1 MPTSLVVNAGST
13 SHKLALLE
21 LAGEEQLPCLW
32 QAQIDWGGAQIGG
45 LLRWRWGD
53 DPWQHDTLSLD
64 HGRRDALA
72 GWLARMVPTLME
84 RFPITAVGHRVV
96 HGGER
101 FQQSQWIG
109 QGQLAALQALIPLAP
124 LHSKPALD
132 TIELLLNLCPDIP
145 QAGVFDTAFHHTIPE
160 AAITYGL
167 PMAWRQQGIRRY
179 GFHGISHH
187 HMARSLAAAT
197 ANQDLRLVSLHLGGG
212 CSACAIRGLR
222 CQDTSMGF
230 TPLEGLIMGSRCGS
244 VDPAILLH
252 QLRHG
257 WDLDSLETVLQ
268 HQSGLAGLSGISE
281 DMRQVRQAA
290 AQGHAQAQL
299 ALDVFFTALIRAVG
313 SAVAVLQ
320 GVDAVALSGG
330 IGEHDQ
336 ALQQDL
342 VAHLHWLGV
351 RPANQIPKP
360 SGACWRLSS
369 AGPVEMWVVQ
379 ADEEGA
385 IAQEVAR
392 LLENRPPDTVS
403 GHQITGTPD

>member
-21 LAGEEQLPCLW
+21 LTGQERLPCLW
-32 QAQIDWGGAQIGG
+32 QARIDWGGAQVGG
-45 LLRWRWGD
+45 LLRWRWGE
-53 DPWQHDTLSLD
+53 DPWQQDTLSLD
-64 HGRRDALA
+64 QGRRDALA
-72 GWLARMVPTLME
+72 GWLARTLPTLVE
-84 RFPITAVGHRVV
+84 RFPITAVGHRIV

-101 FQQSQWIG
+101 FQESQWIG
-109 QGQLAALQALIPLAP
+109 QGQLAALQALVPLAP
-124 LHSKPALD
+124 LHNKPALD
-132 TIELLLNLCPDIP
+132 TIELLLNLCPEIP
-145 QAGVFDTAFHHTIPE
+145 HAGVFDTAFHHTIPE
-160 AAITYGL
+160 AAVTYGL
-167 PMAWRQQGIRRY
+167 PMAWRHQGIRRY
-179 GFHGISHH
+179 GFHGISHN
-187 HMARSLAAAT
+187 HMARTMAAAT
-197 ANQDLRLVSLHLGGG
+197 ANRDLRLVSLHLGGG
-212 CSACAIRGLR
+212 CSACAVRGLR

-257 WDLDSLETVLQ
+257 WDLDSLEAVLQ

-290 AQGHAQAQL
+290 TQGHAQARL

-320 GVDAVALSGG
+320 GVDVVTLSGG

-342 VAHLHWLGV
+342 LAHLHWLGV
-351 RPANQIPKP
+351 RPATQPPKR
-360 SGACWRLSS
+360 GGTCWRLSG
-369 AGPVEMWVVQ
+369 AGPVEVWVVE

-385 IAQEVAR
+385 IAREVAR
-392 LLENRPPDTVS
+392 LLDNGAPNVP
-403 GHQITGTPD
+403 

>member
-21 LAGEEQLPCLW
+21 LTFQERLPCLW
-32 QAQIDWGGAQIGG
+32 QARIDWGGAQAGG
-45 LLRWRWGD
+45 LLRWRWGEEE
-53 DPWQHDTLSLD
+53 PWQQATLSLD
-64 HGRRDALA
+64 HGRRDSLA
-72 GWLARMVPTLME
+72 GWLARMLPTLTE
-84 RFPITAVGHRVV
+84 RFPITAVGHRII

-101 FQQSQWIG
+101 FHQSQWIG
-109 QGQLAALQALIPLAP
+109 QGQLAALRALVPLVP
-124 LHSKPALD
+124 LHNKPALD
-132 TIELLLNLCPDIP
+132 TIELLLNLCPHLP

-160 AAITYGL
+160 AAVTYGL

-179 GFHGISHH
+179 GFHGISHN
-187 HMARSLAAAT
+187 HMARTMAAAT
-197 ANQDLRLVSLHLGGG
+197 GNPDLRLVSLHLGGG

-257 WDLDSLETVLQ
+257 WDLDSLERVLQ

-290 AQGHAQAQL
+290 AQGHDQARL

-313 SAVAVLQ
+313 SAVAMLQ
-320 GVDAVALSGG
+320 GVDVVALSGG

-342 VAHLHWLGV
+342 LAHLHWLGV
-351 RPANQIPKP
+351 RPANQPP
-360 SGACWRLSS
+360 QPGGHRWRLSG
-369 AGPVEMWVVQ
+369 AGPVEVWVVQ

-392 LLENRPPDTVS
+392 LLESRPPAA
-403 GHQITGTPD
+403 P

>member
-21 LAGEEQLPCLW
+21 LTGQGRLPYLW
-32 QAQIDWGGAQIGG
+32 QAQVDWGSQAG
-45 LLRWRWGD
+45 LLRWRWGED
-53 DPWQHDTLSLD
+53 SWQQDTLSLH

-72 GWLARMVPTLME
+72 DWLAPMLSTLAA
-84 RFPITAVGHRVV
+84 RFPVTAVGHRIV

-101 FQQSQWIG
+101 FQRSQWIG
-109 QGQLAALQALIPLAP
+109 QDQLTALQALVPLAP
-124 LHSKPALD
+124 LHNQPALD
-132 TIELLLNLCPDIP
+132 TVELLLKLCPDIP
-145 QAGVFDTAFHHTIPE
+145 QAGVFDTAFHHAIPE
-160 AAITYGL
+160 AASTYGL
-167 PMAWRQQGIRRY
+167 PMAWRRQGIRRY
-179 GFHGISHH
+179 GFHGINHS
-187 HMARSLAAAT
+187 HMARIMAAAT
-197 ANQDLRLVSLHLGGG
+197 GNPALRLVSLHLGGG
-212 CSACAIRGLR
+212 CSASAVRGLR

-230 TPLEGLIMGSRCGS
+230 TPLEGLVMGSRCGS

-257 WDLDSLETVLQ
+257 WDPDSLEQVLQ
-268 HQSGLAGLSGISE
+268 HQSGLAGLSGISG

-290 AQGHAQAQL
+290 AQGHAQARL
-299 ALDVFFTALIRAVG
+299 ALEVFFTALIRAVG

-320 GVDAVALSGG
+320 GVDVVALSGG

-342 VAHLHWLGV
+342 LAHLHWLGV
-351 RPANQIPKP
+351 RPARPPLRPGGN
-360 SGACWRLSS
+360 CWRLSG

-385 IAQEVAR
+385 IAREVAG
-392 LLENRPPDTVS
+392 LLKNRPPAA
-403 GHQITGTPD
+403 P

>member
-21 LAGEEQLPCLW
+21 LTGEERLPCLW
-32 QAQIDWGGAQIGG
+32 QAQIDWGGAQAGG

-53 DPWQHDTLSLD
+53 DPWQHDTLSLH

-72 GWLARMVPTLME
+72 GWLATMLPNLTE
-84 RFPITAVGHRVV
+84 RFPITAVGHRIV

-101 FQQSQWIG
+101 FQESQWID
-109 QGQLAALQALIPLAP
+109 QSHLAALQALIPLAP
-124 LHSKPALD
+124 LHNKPALD
-132 TIELLLNLCPDIP
+132 TIELLLRLCPEIP

-160 AAITYGL
+160 AAVTYGL
-167 PMAWRQQGIRRY
+167 PMAWRNQGIRRY
-179 GFHGISHH
+179 GFHGISHN
-187 HMARSLAAAT
+187 HMARTMAAAT

-257 WDLDSLETVLQ
+257 WDLDSLEAVLQ

-290 AQGHAQAQL
+290 AEGHAQAQL

-320 GVDAVALSGG
+320 GVDVLALSGG

-336 ALQQDL
+336 ALQHDL
-342 VAHLHWLGV
+342 LAHLHWLGV
-351 RPANQIPKP
+351 RPAPADQPP
-360 SGACWRLSS
+360 TPDGTCWRLSG
-369 AGPVEMWVVQ
+369 AGPVEVWVVQ

-385 IAQEVAR
+385 IAREVAR
-392 LLENRPPDTVS
+392 LLENQTN
-403 GHQITGTPD
+403 

>member
-1 MPTSLVVNAGST
+1 MPY
-13 SHKLALLE
+13 
-21 LAGEEQLPCLW
+21 LW
-32 QAQIDWGGAQIGG
+32 QARIDWGGAQAGG

-53 DPWQHDTLSLD
+53 DPWQHETLSLD
-64 HGRRDALA
+64 HERRDALT
-72 GWLARMVPTLME
+72 GWLARMLRTLVE
-84 RFPITAVGHRVV
+84 RFPITVVEHRIL
-96 HGGER
+96 HAGER
-101 FQQSQWIG
+101 FQQSQWIS
-109 QGQLAALQALIPLAP
+109 QGQLAALQALIPLAS
-124 LHSKPALD
+124 LHNKPALD
-132 TIELLLNLCPDIP
+132 TIELLLSLCPDVP

-160 AAITYGL
+160 AATTYGL

-179 GFHGISHH
+179 GFHGISHN

-197 ANQDLRLVSLHLGGG
+197 ANRDLRLVSLHLGGG

-257 WDLDSLETVLQ
+257 WDLDSLEAVLQ

-320 GVDAVALSGG
+320 GVDVVALSGG

-336 ALQQDL
+336 DLPQDL
-342 VAHLHWLGV
+342 LVHLHWLGV
-351 RPANQIPKP
+351 RPANRTPKT
-360 SGACWRLSS
+360 SG
-369 AGPVEMWVVQ
+369 
-379 ADEEGA
+379 
-385 IAQEVAR
+385 
-392 LLENRPPDTVS
+392 NR
-403 GHQITGTPD
+403 

>member
-1 MPTSLVVNAGST
+1 
-13 SHKLALLE
+13 
-21 LAGEEQLPCLW
+21 
-32 QAQIDWGGAQIGG
+32 
-45 LLRWRWGD
+45 
-53 DPWQHDTLSLD
+53 
-64 HGRRDALA
+64 
-72 GWLARMVPTLME
+72 
-84 RFPITAVGHRVV
+84 
-96 HGGER
+96 
-101 FQQSQWIG
+101 
-109 QGQLAALQALIPLAP
+109 
-124 LHSKPALD
+124 
-132 TIELLLNLCPDIP
+132 
-145 QAGVFDTAFHHTIPE
+145 
-160 AAITYGL
+160 
-167 PMAWRQQGIRRY
+167 MAWRQQGIRRY

-257 WDLDSLETVLQ
+257 WDLDSLEAVLQ

-290 AQGHAQAQL
+290 AQGHAQARL

-320 GVDAVALSGG
+320 GVDVVALTGG

-336 ALQQDL
+336 ALQQAL
-342 VAHLHWLGV
+342 LAHLHWLGV
-351 RPANQIPKP
+351 RPASQPPPDWRPLLAAEWRRPGGSVGGASGRGRGRCPGGGQAAGGPAPRPQIPGQP
-360 SGACWRLSS
+360 DGLRRRAQLHLAMGRRGCWVPAIRT
-369 AGPVEMWVVQ
+369 
-379 ADEEGA
+379 GA
-385 IAQEVAR
+385 IAKCFPCFPGRGGTGHFFKQFSFPGHIGCPYPVLPACLPACWPQPRPAWAQSHPCPSAPLPGPGIELYVMFDADVA
-392 LLENRPPDTVS
+392 LVTDHLVQIGSTFVS
-403 GHQITGTPD
+403 TSSGLTTREEF